1 LSPPT
6 LRKINMYIGRFAPT
20 PSGPLHFGSMVTAV
34 ASFLDAKSNKGKWLV
49 KIDDIDQHR
58 AMKGGDIT
66 ILNSLERLHLYW
78 DMPVVYQSRRI
89 KEYQNQL
96 ERLKKF
102 NMTYLCQ
109 CSRRDILKLAV
120 KGVDGFIYPGI
131 CRGKKVELSD
141 QVAHRVKVNSA
152 LITTEDLIQ
161 GLVKQDLSK
170 DIGDFIIKRSDGLFS
185 YQFTVVVDN
194 HLDGVTNIVRG
205 SDLIQSTPRQVYL
218 HKLLNFDIP
227 KFSHIPVATK
237 LQKKISKSYGDGIII
252 KGNEIEIW
260 LKCLAFLNQPM
271 EKLSNSMSLEEIIHE
286 AILCWTKS
294 LIKPLREIEIEI
306 GDNIHT

>member
-1 LSPPT
+1 
-6 LRKINMYIGRFAPT
+6 MYIGRFAPT
-20 PSGPLHFGSMVTAV
+20 PSGPLHFGSMVTAI

-58 AMKGGDIT
+58 AMKRGDIT

-131 CRGKKVELSD
+131 CRDKKVELSD

-161 GLVKQDLSK
+161 GLVKQNLSK

-227 KFSHIPVATK
+227 EFSHIPVATK

-252 KGNEIEIW
+252 EGNEIEIW

-271 EKLSNSMSLEEIIHE
+271 EKLSNSMSLENIIHE

-294 LIKPLREIEIEI
+294 LIKPLREIEID
-306 GDNIHT
+306 DNIHT